1 MNNDNFFVPISNT
14 KPYFK
19 AAFEGF
25 AGTGKTHTA
34 AKIAAGIHKRIGS
47 KKPVV
52 IFDTE
57 KAAKFLKQTIFDP
70 AGIEVVVKE
79 SKSLADLKETMSRMR
94 QGFSDVLIIDS
105 ISHVWE
111 NFLESYKQAPTKYG
125 KSAKLRL
132 EFQDWGIIKPTWKLE
147 FSDPFVSDPYHTIMC
162 GRAGYEYENEINED
176 TGKREIYKS
185 GVKMKVEGETA
196 YEPDLL
202 VLMERL
208 QEMEGSTVKGVTRRA
223 TIIKDRSTVLD
234 GKTFENPTYEHFA
247 PAVEVMLDSPT
258 KLSTVAERDAR
269 DLFRTEDDK
278 EDFRK
283 RKKIVLEEIES
294 YLVQVKPGQDAQSK
308 KFKID
313 AVMYGFNTGSWTA
326 VEQMHPDMLE
336 DGFKKIQEFVQKA
349 LKAEQKAMEKAEG
362 TKAKAIKGNGQHA
375 AR

>member
-1 MNNDNFFVPISNT
+1 MNNDNFFVPVANT

-25 AGTGKTHTA
+25 AGTGKTYTA
-34 AKIAAGIHKRIGS
+34 AKIAIGIHKRTQS
-47 KKPVV
+47 QKPVI

-57 KAAKFLKQTIFDP
+57 KASKFLKPLFAQE
-70 AGIEVVVKE
+70 GIELLVRE
-79 SKSLADLKETMSRMR
+79 SKSLADLKETMARMR
-94 QGFSDVLIIDS
+94 QGFSDILIIDS

-132 EFQDWGIIKPTWKLE
+132 EFQDWGIIKPTWKAE
-147 FSDPFVSDPYHTIMC
+147 YSDLFVSDPYHIVMC

-208 QEMEGSTVKGVTRRA
+208 QEMEGNTVKSVSRRA

-234 GKTFENPTYEHFA
+234 GMTFDNPTYEHFA
-247 PAVEVMLDSPT
+247 PAVEVMLDSPV
-258 KLSTVAERDAR
+258 KLTTPAERDAR
-269 DLFRTEDDK
+269 ELFKTEEDK
-278 EDFRK
+278 EEFKK
-283 RKKIVLEEIES
+283 RKKIWLEEIES
-294 YLVQVKPGQDAQSK
+294 YLVKVRPGLDAQSK
-308 KFKID
+308 KFKIE
-313 AVMYGFNTGSWTA
+313 AVEHAFGTGSWTA
-326 VEQMHPDMLE
+326 VEQMHPDSLE
-336 DGFKKIQEFVQKA
+336 IGFKKIQEFVQKA
-349 LKAEQKAMEKAEG
+349 LKAEQKEMEKAE
-362 TKAKAIKGNGQHA
+362 KAKAKTPKNGQAYA